1 MTRRPTASMYPATY
15 AWLADAGRRGFRFAA
30 ALLGRRAVRV
40 MRCEAVK
47 AWCTCLDVCVFA
59 LSKAL
64 MMHMEWPRLDHPD
77 RGWRLEPM

>member
-30 ALLGRRAVRV
+30 ALLGRRAMRV

-47 AWCTCLDVCVFA
+47 DGAHVSMLCVFA